1 MGRIRTDG
9 FYSYR
14 WRSEYPDTLLVLYA
28 DGSAWCDGYAFRYDV
43 AGDTLRLYS
52 LVKKRKGPVKE
63 EYIITPDSVLNF
75 LYRKRPDISR
85 DAKFIKGQTPPS
97 PFQMPEKYWKSRM
110 AIDFN
115 LADIFPF
122 CSLSHK
128 KYNTECDTANLLRKD
143 GFYERKLYAQG
154 NNALGDSV
162 SDIYTLERLYFSP
175 KGIYCFMSYRFGELD
190 WAESAYYQVDGKHIC
205 IDGREYKVMQ
215 VLNDSVVS
223 VFFIETT
230 GLTRAH
236 EFTDIKEYYG
246 HAIYNEVFR
255 FAPAD
260 TNGIDRFVYRKL

>member
-1 MGRIRTDG
+1 MKKICVALLLVALYGLISCSSFSPVIAKIPSDWTAPTDMGRIRTDG

-43 AGDTLRLYS
+43 VGDTLRLSS

-122 CSLSHK
+122 CSLSQK
-128 KYNTECDTANLLRKD
+128 NIIP
-143 GFYERKLYAQG
+143 
-154 NNALGDSV
+154 NA
-162 SDIYTLERLYFSP
+162 TLQTCSARMV
-175 KGIYCFMSYRFGELD
+175 FMNVNFMLK
-190 WAESAYYQVDGKHIC
+190 AT
-205 IDGREYKVMQ
+205 M
-215 VLNDSVVS
+215 
-223 VFFIETT
+223 
-230 GLTRAH
+230 
-236 EFTDIKEYYG
+236 
-246 HAIYNEVFR
+246 
-255 FAPAD
+255 P
-260 TNGIDRFVYRKL
+260 